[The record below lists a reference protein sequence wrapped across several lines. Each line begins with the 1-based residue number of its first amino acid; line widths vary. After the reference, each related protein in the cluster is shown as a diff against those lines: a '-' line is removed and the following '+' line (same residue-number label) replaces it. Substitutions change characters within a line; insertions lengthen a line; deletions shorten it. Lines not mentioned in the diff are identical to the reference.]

1 MKFGFY
7 FREMVGIKK
16 AVFMVFLV
24 FIVSQLFSLDFKQIE
39 EDFLTKIDSNEEFQI
54 ISLELLN
61 AVESLVGENIQAIFP
76 HDGENRIAVVTESST
91 IFLES
96 DPLRIIGSEKNERE
110 EYGETEVSIS
120 EAFSLSFLKTGMSPI
135 AAMLVNNGSN
145 CCWKII
151 TFSEVITVDSM
162 CPIILESV
170 TVKNWLA
177 KMKAEKQSE
186 ENNKKTDRDKPKNNK
201 PDAPNDNGDENKKK
215 NK

>member
-7 FREMVGIKK
+7 FKEMVGIKK
-16 AVFMVFLV
+16 VVFMVFLV
-24 FIVSQLFSLDFKQIE
+24 FIVSQLFSLDFKRIE
-39 EDFLTKIDSNEEFQI
+39 EDFLTKIDSDEEFQI

-96 DPLRIIGSEKNERE
+96 DPLRIIGSEKNEQD
-110 EYGETEVSIS
+110 EYDETEVSIS

-151 TFSEVITVDSM
+151 TSSEVITVDSM

-177 KMKAEKQSE
+177 KIKTEKQSE
-186 ENNKKTDRDKPKNNK
+186 ENNKKADNDKPKNNK
-201 PDAPNDNGDENKKK
+201 PDTPNDNGDENKKK